1 MSCIQSSNTCQILPK
16 ITKYRDD
23 KIRTCDPRDPNTVR
37 YQAALHPDK
46 IVKSTYSVFNF
57 LRYHL
62 FKNLPIGVTFCSA
75 ECYIPKL
82 KFIYLLFILYK
93 ISERQDLNL
102 RPLPPQGST
111 LPSCATSRNQIF
123 SYQCSC
129 QQSMAF

>member
-75 ECYIPKL
+75 ECCVPIML
-82 KFIYLLFILYK
+82 FFESSRTRCFILFDK
-93 ISERQDLNL
+93 LNAY
-102 RPLPPQGST
+102 QG
-111 LPSCATSRNQIF
+111 CANIPIKQLNQIIQF
-123 SYQCSC
+123 SIFLRYCIASNKI
-129 QQSMAF
+129 FH